1 MSSTV
6 IIGIDEAGRGPLAGP
21 VVAAA
26 VYLPCPVETHS
37 KGGWVTEHQFRIFDS
52 KQLEE
57 DEREQAYG
65 WIVANC
71 PYGVS
76 LVEAVEIDAIGILEA
91 TNRAMQEALSMLAK
105 TITPTYVLVDG
116 RDAFWFDYPHSSVI
130 RGDSQEPCIAAASIV
145 AKVTRDRLMKAHA
158 EIFPQYGFQQ
168 HKGYGAPMHIDAL
181 QAYGPCELHRK
192 TYLKKIIHC

>member
-26 VYLPCPVETHS
+26 VHLPHPVSTYQKS
-37 KGGWVTEHQFRIFDS
+37 GWIIDSELRIFDS

-57 DEREQAYG
+57 DEREQTYA

-76 LVEAVEIDAIGILEA
+76 LVEAHDIDAIGILEA
-91 TNRAMQEALSMLAK
+91 TNRAMQEALSMLSK
-105 TITPTYVLVDG
+105 VITPTYVLVDG

-130 RGDSQEPCIAAASIV
+130 RGDSIEPCIAAASIV
-145 AKVTRDRLMKAHA
+145 AKVTRDRIMKAHS
-158 EIFPQYGFQQ
+158 ETFPQYGFHQ

-181 QAYGPCELHRK
+181 HAYGPCELHRK
-192 TYLKKIIHC
+192 TYLTRILDR